1 VITGIATAGAALHSP
16 ACRCAACAP
25 RPVQSPPD
33 PVLQAAA
40 RAAAGERPA
49 AEDAAAAQ
57 AGAARELTRADQVQ
71 VARLHARD
79 REVRAHEA
87 AHQAAGGGHAGAAS
101 FTYQQGPDG
110 RRYAIGG
117 EVPIDMSAISG
128 DPAATIAKM
137 ARVRAAALAPAQP
150 SAQDLAVASAAGRIA
165 AEAQQELARLDG
177 EARAA
182 ERAGSADEPVRTPRQ
197 RQAVEAY
204 RAAGGIA

>member
-1 VITGIATAGAALHSP
+1 MITGIATAGAALHSP

-25 RPVQSPPD
+25 KPVQSAPE
-33 PVLQAAA
+33 PVLQAAERA
-40 RAAAGERPA
+40 ADGERPSASDAAAGA
-49 AEDAAAAQ
+49 ASARALSQ
-57 AGAARELTRADQVQ
+57 AEQIQITRLQ
-71 VARLHARD
+71 ARD

-117 EVPIDMSAISG
+117 EVPIDMSAVSG

-182 ERAGSADEPVRTPRQ
+182 ERTPGEDPVRTPRQ

-204 RAAGGIA
+204 RAAGGLA